1 MKDLIKEL
9 FFLFSMETGILGIVK
24 ENQEFLGSI
33 LLIIGTFACFLGF
46 RIYRLIFSIL
56 TFMAIAISSI
66 FFMRNF
72 TDWGT
77 ITTTFSVLGTVGAFF
92 SYRWHK
98 LGGIIISV
106 LISAAIGWIY
116 TYSILVSILVGILVM
131 ILMLFFPVITIYFM
145 TSLWGTLII
154 KEFLMMNSTNYRRII
169 LSFII
174 FSTGFITQL
183 IINKNQ
189 ELFDKSYSYR
199 LKNWIEKIGERHG
212 DDI

>member
-131 ILMLFFPVITIYFM
+131 ILMFFFPVITIYFM
-145 TSLWGTLII
+145 TSLWGTFII

-212 DDI
+212 DSI